1 MARDRS
7 TYMGQSIRRL
17 RRELGLTQVVMA
29 EDLDVSPSYVALI
42 ESNQRP
48 VTAAMLIKL
57 AEIYGTDITT
67 LTRGAGE
74 EFNTRIVA
82 AFNDPLFADL
92 DLSPLEIQDFSAS
105 FPATAEAV
113 FRLYT
118 AYQEGQLV
126 LADHTE
132 GSPIGPDPVNEARR
146 FLATRQ
152 NFFVEIDNRAED
164 LAKEIKRL
172 GGLVEYFANRDLKVR
187 DLPPDVMSGFTRR
200 YEPHRGEVVLDA
212 TLDHASKTFQLA
224 LQVVYLEMADIITSL
239 VNGTQFETEDGVKL
253 TRRSLANYAAG
264 AIMMPYLAFSRA
276 AEKCHYDIEALG
288 RQFGASFEQ
297 VAHRLT
303 TLQKTGQEGVPFFFI
318 RVDAAGNVSK
328 RLDGAGFPFAR
339 HGGSCPLWVLHSAFN
354 NPRRILTQWLELPD
368 GEKFFSIVRTVTA
381 GGGGFGKQRVER
393 AIALCCSSQHAHR
406 LIYTRDEESAQ
417 PKSTRIGISC
427 RLCHRADCLA
437 RAELPIGRSL
447 LPDDYRRPSTPFGL
461 VDT

>member
-1 MARDRS
+1 MARERS
-7 TYMGQSIRRL
+7 TFMGQRIRRL

-29 EDLDVSPSYVALI
+29 EDLDVSPSYIALI

-48 VTAAMLIKL
+48 VTAPMLIRL
-57 AEIYGTDITT
+57 AEIYGTDIAS

-74 EFNTRIVA
+74 EFNTRIMA
-82 AFNDPLFADL
+82 AFKDPLFADL
-92 DLSPLEIQDFSAS
+92 GLTSLEIQDFSAS

-118 AYQEGQLV
+118 AYQEGQLA
-126 LADHTE
+126 LADHTD
-132 GSPIGPDPVNEARR
+132 GSPVGPDPVNEARR

-152 NFFVEIDNRAED
+152 NYFAEIDSQAED
-164 LAKEIKRL
+164 LAKVISRL
-172 GGLVEYFANRDLKVR
+172 GGLKEYFANRGLRVR
-187 DLPPDVMSGFTRR
+187 DLPPDVMTGFMRR

-224 LQVVYLEMADIITSL
+224 LQAVYLEMTDTIADLIT
-239 VNGTQFETEDGVKL
+239 NAHFETEDGAKL

-264 AIMMPYLAFSRA
+264 AIMMPYRAFARA
-276 AEKCHYDIEALG
+276 AETYHYDIEALG

-303 TLQKTGQEGVPFFFI
+303 TLQKPGQEGVPFFFL

-339 HGGSCPLWVLHSAFN
+339 HGGSCPLWILHSAFN
-354 NPRRILTQWLELPD
+354 NPRIILTQWLELPD
-368 GEKFFSIVRTVTA
+368 GEQFFSIVRTVTA

-393 AIALCCSSQHAHR
+393 AIALCCSAQHAQR
-406 LIYTRDEESAQ
+406 LIYTKDETPAEAK
-417 PKSTRIGISC
+417 PTNIGISC

-437 RAELPIGRSL
+437 RAEPPIGRSL
-447 LPDDYRRPSTPFGL
+447 LSDDYRRPSTPFGL
-461 VDT
+461 ADS